1 MDLELLQQCLMV
13 EVDHKQ
19 LYPALT
25 EHDGIMYVQY
35 DVGDEHL
42 KIDVPIFVLQMSLI
56 RSSGVIKN
64 RCYQWYEGLK

>member
-1 MDLELLQQCLMV
+1 MDLEVLQEALMV

-25 EHDGIMYVQY
+25 EYDGILYVQY

-42 KIDVPIFVLQMSLI
+42 KIDVPAFVLYEY
-56 RSSGVIKN
+56 RAFKVIKE
-64 RCYQWYEGLK
+64 RCYQWYERLK

>member
-1 MDLELLQQCLMV
+1 MDLELLQQSLMV

-19 LYPALT
+19 LYPAIS
-25 EHDGIMYVQY
+25 EYNGIVYVQY

-42 KIDVPIFVLQMSLI
+42 KIDVPKLTLTQYQTYK
-56 RSSGVIKN
+56 VIKE